1 MTVDIHETITDL
13 HEAAGEMI
21 ILGDLTDRELLNHI
35 VKEITDLRE
44 SHEKIL
50 ALVSQIK
57 DEVEPTINAL
67 KDSPILKMMGV
78 R

>member
-1 MTVDIHETITDL
+1 MSGVMSVESIESQ
-13 HEAAGEMI
+13 EMI

-35 VKEITDLRE
+35 VKEIRELRE
-44 SHEKIL
+44 SHERIL
-50 ALVSQIK
+50 VLVQNIK

-78 R
+78 K

>member
-1 MTVDIHETITDL
+1 MSTTAL
-13 HEAAGEMI
+13 GQEMI
-21 ILGDLTDRELLNHI
+21 ILGDMTDRELLNHI
-35 VKEITDLRE
+35 VKEIADLRE

-50 ALVSQIK
+50 TLVSQIK

-67 KDSPILKMMGV
+67 KESPILKMMGV